1 MINLRKPQINAPT
14 TAGQV
19 QQLKSFLY
27 TFIDD
32 IQYQFGQYEKR
43 IDELEKELKETKK
56 NIGGTK

>member
-14 TAGQV
+14 TAGQF

-43 IDELEKELKETKK
+43 IDDLEKELKETKK

>member
-14 TAGQV
+14 PAGQV